1 MDAVELDRPERL
13 RAWLARQ
20 RTVHEVRAD
29 GQGGWHWQ
37 ALAADDAAPFD
48 PPSVLPPFS
57 AKGFFFAERERL
69 FRFDGG
75 QFLGLMPEV
84 EPQVLFGLHACDL
97 RAVAYRTSSSPPIPI
112 TRPAAGPVCWLRW
125 SAGTAARAVSAAWSA
140 ADPGCM
146 TATPI

>member
-57 AKGFFFAERERL
+57 A
-69 FRFDGG
+69 
-75 QFLGLMPEV
+75 
-84 EPQVLFGLHACDL
+84 
-97 RAVAYRTSSSPPIPI
+97 SSSPSASSCFAS
-112 TRPAAGPVCWLRW
+112 TAGSS
-125 SAGTAARAVSAAWSA
+125 SA
-140 ADPGCM
+140 
-146 TATPI
+146 

>member
-84 EPQVLFGLHACDL
+84 EPQVLFKGQ
-97 RAVAYRTSSSPPIPI
+97 
-112 TRPAAGPVCWLRW
+112 
-125 SAGTAARAVSAAWSA
+125 
-140 ADPGCM
+140 
-146 TATPI
+146 

>member
-69 FRFDGG
+69 FWKWTHGGSRDGW
-75 QFLGLMPEV
+75 
-84 EPQVLFGLHACDL
+84 
-97 RAVAYRTSSSPPIPI
+97 
-112 TRPAAGPVCWLRW
+112 PAAFGEAFERIGLRREAFNRW
-125 SAGTAARAVSAAWSA
+125 AR
-140 ADPGCM
+140 
-146 TATPI
+146 